1 MDNRRRFERIPYST
15 DLVIDVDGTQ
25 IPAVSEN
32 ISRGGMLL
40 IIPREIEFGASVT
53 LRFRLP
59 KIPDEISV
67 RSTVRWVKPGE
78 DDEYGIG
85 VQFEEL
91 RPIEVWALNDLL
103 KS

>member
-1 MDNRRRFERIPYST
+1 MGNRRRFERIPYTT
-15 DLVIDVDGTQ
+15 DLVLEVDGTQ

-40 IIPREIEFGASVT
+40 IIHKEIEFGASVT

-59 KIPDEISV
+59 RIPDEISV

-78 DDEYGIG
+78 NNEYGIG